1 MKSRLERTGEMRVK
15 AETQVDNLGVKKS
28 MEVIFKMR
36 IFKRSRER
44 QKGKPRGERVTGIR
58 QRSVERKSV
67 WTDAFERA
75 KGEEVERTG
84 REGVDNV

>member
-1 MKSRLERTGEMRVK
+1 M
-15 AETQVDNLGVKKS
+15 
-28 MEVIFKMR
+28 
-36 IFKRSRER
+36 
-44 QKGKPRGERVTGIR
+44 TGIR

-84 REGVDNV
+84 REGVDNVRVKELEGDST

>member
-1 MKSRLERTGEMRVK
+1 
-15 AETQVDNLGVKKS
+15 
-28 MEVIFKMR
+28 
-36 IFKRSRER
+36 
-44 QKGKPRGERVTGIR
+44 VTGIR

-84 REGVDNV
+84 REGVDNVRAKESREKERQSGTNR